1 MAKYGYNDPGTNLA
15 EASTSKAD
23 SYTHIP
29 CVMRGS
35 GGWTALEE
43 DNARKY
49 VFMRNNNYGGGGE
62 GTAALRE
69 GCGAAEPERVYHKPK
84 FSSSPIHACININ
97 EWDYM

>member
-1 MAKYGYNDPGTNLA
+1 MLMAKYGYNDPGTNLA

-35 GGWTALEE
+35 GGWTAALEE

-49 VFMRNNNYGGGGE
+49 VFMRNNNYGGGG

-69 GCGAAEPERVYHKPK
+69 GCGAAEP
-84 FSSSPIHACININ
+84 
-97 EWDYM
+97 